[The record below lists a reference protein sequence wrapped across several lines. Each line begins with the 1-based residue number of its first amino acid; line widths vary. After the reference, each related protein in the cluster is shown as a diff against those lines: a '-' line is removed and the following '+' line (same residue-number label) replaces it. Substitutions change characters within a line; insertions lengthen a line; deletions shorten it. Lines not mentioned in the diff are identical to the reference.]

1 MPHPSAGVLARYT
14 RDLTA
19 DARAGRLDPIRCR
32 DDEVARVL
40 DILLRRD
47 KNNPVLL
54 GDAGVGKTAIAEAL
68 AERLAGGD
76 VPLGL
81 RGMRLLALDHVALL
95 AGTMYRGQYEE
106 RLRGLVEEVG
116 AAHDVILFVDE
127 LHNLVGQGTAIGV
140 AMDAANMLKPA
151 LARGQFRVLGATTS
165 GEYERW
171 IRSDPA
177 LERRFQPVQVR
188 ELGPEETLDVLG
200 SRRETLERHHS
211 VAISD
216 DALLASVR
224 LTDLFLPERR
234 RPDRAIDALD
244 EACAHLHAV
253 TDYDADTERMVRR
266 LRAME
271 GGHVPPAREREGE
284 RQREPNGAGAAGAG
298 GARGGATGADD
309 LEAAPDWEQL
319 AREGFSALERLGAG
333 IEALFAPEGVERPYT
348 PPGERPAAERRDA
361 PGGSGAAPD
370 VEPSV
375 SGARRASAA
384 GGSSDATDAT
394 GATGATVTA
403 AELRAELRRRLM
415 ERGVVVRGH
424 DVARVVSLM
433 TGKRVTWVD

>member
-1 MPHPSAGVLARYT
+1 MPYPSAGVLARYT

-54 GDAGVGKTAIAEAL
+54 GEAGVGKTAIAEAL
-68 AERLAGGD
+68 AWRLAGGD

-165 GEYERW
+165 GEYDRW

-177 LERRFQPVQVR
+177 LERRFQPVAVR
-188 ELGPEETLDVLG
+188 ELGPEETLDVLH
-200 SRRETLERHHS
+200 SRRETLERHHA

-216 DALLASVR
+216 DALLAAVR

-244 EACAHLHAV
+244 EACAHMHAV
-253 TDYDADTERMVRR
+253 TSYDADTERMVRR
-266 LRAME
+266 LRALE
-271 GGHVPPAREREGE
+271 GGHVPPAAEREPEHE
-284 RQREPNGAGAAGAG
+284 REANGAGAASA
-298 GARGGATGADD
+298 AADD
-309 LEAAPDWEQL
+309 DDPEAAPPEWERL
-319 AREGFSALERLGAG
+319 ARDGFSAIERLGAE
-333 IEALFAPEGVERPYT
+333 IEAFFAPEGAD
-348 PPGERPAAERRDA
+348 PPFEPPRDSPA
-361 PGGSGAAPD
+361 PGRARGTGDTRGTSDAGPSG
-370 VEPSV
+370 
-375 SGARRASAA
+375 SGARRATGA
-384 GGSSDATDAT
+384 GAST
-394 GATGATVTA
+394 GATGASGAPAAGV
-403 AELRAELRRRLM
+403 AELRAGLRRRLM
-415 ERGVVVRGH
+415 EQGVVVRGH

>member
-1 MPHPSAGVLARYT
+1 MPYPSEGVLARFT

-19 DARAGRLDPIRCR
+19 DARAGRLDPIRGR

-54 GDAGVGKTAIAEAL
+54 GEAGVGKTAIAEAL
-68 AERLAGGD
+68 ATRLAGGD

-106 RLRGLVEEVG
+106 RLRALVEEVG

-177 LERRFQPVQVR
+177 LERRFQPVVVR
-188 ELGPEETLDVLG
+188 ELGPDETLDVLRA
-200 SRRETLERHHS
+200 RRETLERHHV
-211 VAISD
+211 VAIAD
-216 DALLASVR
+216 NALLAAVR

-244 EACAHLHAV
+244 EACAHQHAV
-253 TDYDADTERMVRR
+253 TTYDAETERMVRR

-271 GGHVPPAREREGE
+271 GGHVPPVSEDERASARGPEGAGTSGHAGAREP
-284 RQREPNGAGAAGAG
+284 EP
-298 GARGGATGADD
+298 RDDD
-309 LEAAPDWEQL
+309 LEDEPLEWERL
-319 AREGFSALERLGAG
+319 ARN
-333 IEALFAPEGVERPYT
+333 
-348 PPGERPAAERRDA
+348 
-361 PGGSGAAPD
+361 
-370 VEPSV
+370 
-375 SGARRASAA
+375 
-384 GGSSDATDAT
+384 
-394 GATGATVTA
+394 
-403 AELRAELRRRLM
+403 
-415 ERGVVVRGH
+415 
-424 DVARVVSLM
+424 
-433 TGKRVTWVD
+433 